1 MVLQANNPGG
11 RNFRVSQVS
20 DHTTSHLDTAEVT
33 KPEGL
38 NSFSYLPSI
47 YGVSKSKL
55 GSEASADLRAVRR
68 GLGAVP
74 NLPGKKPVLMGSYR
88 RTKQLG
94 SGLIPSGTSV
104 YKVASGIH
112 LVDPIKAKEL
122 LRDRSTESQIQL
134 NHQDF
139 SSKKLHILRKGMGYL
154 QDEIA
159 TKNDSKPSTQ
169 QHQSLQEK
177 SARKQTT
184 TE

>member
-1 MVLQANNPGG
+1 
-11 RNFRVSQVS
+11 
-20 DHTTSHLDTAEVT
+20 
-33 KPEGL
+33 
-38 NSFSYLPSI
+38 
-47 YGVSKSKL
+47 
-55 GSEASADLRAVRR
+55 
-68 GLGAVP
+68 
-74 NLPGKKPVLMGSYR
+74 MGSYR

-184 TE
+184 TEWDRADRETKTLKLCDLANYLRSLKSSI